1 MGINESNFFKRRF
14 NQEEIE
20 DEFIRSLNYSTNLF
34 NYILDINDVSEDDF
48 KRIVMNVVMGG
59 NIHQKLSNGGQY
71 NFPYDETYSFLLN
84 HYESEIENRYKKI
97 VKDKTNNG
105 VINENKVVD
114 IIQEMGLYDAIRYFG
129 GYNNVTKKMGDY
141 VLSNDDMIWFIMD
154 VVKHLSNNYG
164 QYGVSVWDLDMNPI
178 MMGHPDE
185 DLQQIEYF
193 NPTGLSIHIYEGK
206 DYERHRGSFNEQYE
220 DLDDNT
226 LDEVFLFMV
235 DALENNK

>member
-1 MGINESNFFKRRF
+1 MNL
-14 NQEEIE
+14 QEQ
-20 DEFIRSLNYSTNLF
+20 TN
-34 NYILDINDVSEDDF
+34 
-48 KRIVMNVVMGG
+48 RIKQMM
-59 NIHQKLSNGGQY
+59 
-71 NFPYDETYSFLLN
+71 
-84 HYESEIENRYKKI
+84 
-97 VKDKTNNG
+97 G

-129 GYNNVTKKMGDY
+129 GYDNVTKKMGDY

-193 NPTGLSIHIYEGK
+193 NPMGLSIHIYEGK
-206 DYERHRGSFNEQYE
+206 DYDRHRGSFNERYE